1 MGRSG
6 ENLRSTSDFWQK
18 KNEIYVTTG
27 GVLSYGLD
35 SIGTKNKVS
44 VPNLFYKII
53 YNVKMEKMT
62 AYLMPNKKLES
73 FKNYKVTVDLI
84 EKLTGIDFYHQ
95 LEDEMEERLESML

>member
-1 MGRSG
+1 MS
-6 ENLRSTSDFWQK
+6 N
-18 KNEIYVTTG
+18 
-27 GVLSYGLD
+27 GLN

-53 YNVKMEKMT
+53 YDANAEKMT

-84 EKLTGIDFYHQ
+84 ETLTGIDFYHQ
-95 LEDEMEERLESML
+95 LEDEMEDRLESML

>member
-1 MGRSG
+1 MA
-6 ENLRSTSDFWQK
+6 K

-27 GVLSYGLD
+27 GVLNYGLN

-53 YNVKMEKMT
+53 YNAKMKKMT

-84 EKLTGIDFYHQ
+84 ETLTGIDFYHQ